1 MRVLIAC
8 EYSGKVREAFRAL
21 GHDAYSCDLLPSDDN
36 SPFHLTRDCW
46 DVIENRFSTLRGGWD
61 LIIMHPP
68 CTALAVSGNAWYGKG
83 MPKNQQRLDSIE
95 WTMALFEHAKKHAPR
110 VAFENPV
117 GVLPIKPTQYIQ
129 PWQFGHPESKKT
141 GLWLHNLPPLV
152 ETDNVK
158 ELYDTLPKNQQQ
170 RLHYLPPSADRW
182 KIRSETFTGIAE
194 AMASQWSV

>member
-1 MRVLIAC
+1 MRALIAC
-8 EYSGKVREAFRAL
+8 EYSGKVRDAFRAL
-21 GHDAYSCDLLPSDDN
+21 GHDAWSCDLLPSDN
-36 SPFHLTRDCW
+36 LTDYHYTGDCW
-46 DVIENRFSTLRGGWD
+46 PVIAEGWD

-83 MPKNQQRLDSIE
+83 MPKNQQRIDSIE
-95 WTMALFEHAKKHAPR
+95 WTMALYEHAKKHAPR

-129 PWQFGHPESKKT
+129 PYQFGHPESKKT

-152 ETDNVK
+152 PTNDVEHVWR
-158 ELYDTLPKNQQQ
+158 TLPKKEAQ
-170 RLHYLPPSADRW
+170 RIHMLPPSADRW

-194 AMASQWSV
+194 AMASQWNS